1 MNNNEFQIIELEE
14 KENKEKEQ
22 DEESKPQKKTTQP
35 KRPTMKKLFKES
47 VKSLTRSLTKR
58 AGDNTSDV
66 IFSFNNIS
74 VFVKERSILRN
85 VSLTLPKSNQI
96 IVIAGASGCGKTT
109 LLNVINNYDL
119 PAPYVLSGKLN
130 YHHSNIK
137 MIGHKPIF
145 NPYLTVKETV
155 QMFIDSYRYTH
166 SVDYYLERFRLMNIK
181 DKYIGND
188 ENKSL
193 STGQLVQLSILLN
206 TMETPDLLI
215 LDEPLS
221 NLDIKTSI
229 HIMKLLK
236 ELDIPIILTLH
247 HPNNIIL
254 ESVDQLMVME
264 EGEIVLNT
272 SLLEISNRLEYYEQ
286 QVLGIEKKRDEN
298 TTTVTAEVVFLE
310 IINYKS
316 YISTG
321 FLMTKIYNAFYN
333 IFKYIL
339 RNKTYQYAILFSHVP
354 LIIYYILLNGT
365 NFQDNVNGYFFLMN
379 NAYSITTSLISVVA
393 VNLFEIEKMIYFAKY
408 FGNINIINYK
418 SFYIIYTCLT
428 WLTST
433 SIYLLLNT
441 LVISY
446 LSPNNIDIFTSF
458 LYISFFSKFL
468 EAIFFN
474 SLLYIFEKISLANA
488 FWGIYCVF
496 QYINSGQQ
504 TKQYPELKNYSI
516 YYHLLNILSVNAQ
529 EVYNYPL
536 LANGEPIYTLYGY
549 SKDISN
555 SYYYVFGFFI
565 IPFLIYT
572 CYNKKSKMFLT

>member
-1 MNNNEFQIIELEE
+1 MQ
-14 KENKEKEQ
+14 
-22 DEESKPQKKTTQP
+22 
-35 KRPTMKKLFKES
+35 
-47 VKSLTRSLTKR
+47 
-58 AGDNTSDV
+58 
-66 IFSFNNIS
+66 
-74 VFVKERSILRN
+74 
-85 VSLTLPKSNQI
+85 
-96 IVIAGASGCGKTT
+96 
-109 LLNVINNYDL
+109 
-119 PAPYVLSGKLN
+119 
-130 YHHSNIK
+130 
-137 MIGHKPIF
+137 
-145 NPYLTVKETV
+145 
-155 QMFIDSYRYTH
+155 
-166 SVDYYLERFRLMNIK
+166 
-181 DKYIGND
+181 
-188 ENKSL
+188 
-193 STGQLVQLSILLN
+193 
-206 TMETPDLLI
+206 TPDLLI

-254 ESVDQLMVME
+254 ESVDQLIVME
-264 EGEIVLNT
+264 EGEISLNT
-272 SLLEISNRLEYYEQ
+272 SLMEISNRLEYYEQ

-298 TTTVTAEVVFLE
+298 TTTVTAEVVSLE
-310 IINYKS
+310 IIDYKS

-333 IFKYIL
+333 IFKYIS
-339 RNKTYQYAILFSHVP
+339 RNKTYQCAILFSHAP

-365 NFQDNVNGYFFLMN
+365 NFQDNENGYFYLTN
-379 NAYSITTSLISVVA
+379 NVYSTISSIIPVVA
-393 VNLFEIEKMIYFAKY
+393 VNLFESEKMIHFMKY
-408 FGNINIINYK
+408 FGNINLTQYK
-418 SFYIIYTCLT
+418 FFFIIYPFLT

-433 SIYLLLNT
+433 AIYLCLYN

-446 LSPNNIDIFTSF
+446 LSPNNINTTNTV
-458 LYISFFSKFL
+458 LYISLFSKFL
-468 EAIFFN
+468 EAVIFN
-474 SLLYIFEKISLANA
+474 SLMYIFETISLTNA
-488 FWGIYCVF
+488 FWGIYCIF

-516 YYHLLNILSVNAQ
+516 YYHLMNILSVKAQ

-555 SYYYVFGFFI
+555 SYYYIFGFFI